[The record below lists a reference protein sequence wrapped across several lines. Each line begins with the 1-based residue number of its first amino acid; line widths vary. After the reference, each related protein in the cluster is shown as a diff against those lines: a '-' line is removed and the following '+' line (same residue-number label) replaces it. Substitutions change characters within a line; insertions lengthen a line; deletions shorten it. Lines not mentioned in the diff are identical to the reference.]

1 MTMYAHNVEP
11 ETLTS
16 TSCLYE
22 SLRRESTFQSS
33 SPPRSKWNQRTHT
46 GRRGDHRRLALASS
60 RPHVA
65 AVGGTVY
72 LMFSVCVCVYRHRVS
87 PPPRAHA
94 VTHTLTHNH
103 TQRFNSSKTHK
114 KTPASD
120 FIQSREP
127 VSSAAVWNVKFHNVC
142 FSLRVG
148 LETQWIATLDQFI
161 LEWVSGEWC
170 QPLRV
175 ETEGGSQRYHI
186 YRRSTSHTALVLFEG
201 MCVTGVF

>member
-11 ETLTS
+11 ETLTP

-72 LMFSVCVCVYRHRVS
+72 LMFSVCVCTDIELVHHPERMQSH
-87 PPPRAHA
+87 
-94 VTHTLTHNH
+94 THTLTRRGSTARKH
-103 TQRFNSSKTHK
+103 TK
-114 KTPASD
+114 K
-120 FIQSREP
+120 
-127 VSSAAVWNVKFHNVC
+127 
-142 FSLRVG
+142 
-148 LETQWIATLDQFI
+148 
-161 LEWVSGEWC
+161 
-170 QPLRV
+170 PLRV
-175 ETEGGSQRYHI
+175 ISSSHENLSALLQFEMWSFIMFAFLSALALKHNEL
-186 YRRSTSHTALVLFEG
+186 RR
-201 MCVTGVF
+201 

>member
-11 ETLTS
+11 ETLTP

-72 LMFSVCVCVYRHRVS
+72 LMFSLCVCVYRHRVS

-94 VTHTLTHNH
+94 VTHTHTLTRRGS
-103 TQRFNSSKTHK
+103 TARKHK
-114 KTPASD
+114 K
-120 FIQSREP
+120 
-127 VSSAAVWNVKFHNVC
+127 K
-142 FSLRVG
+142 
-148 LETQWIATLDQFI
+148 
-161 LEWVSGEWC
+161 
-170 QPLRV
+170 PLRV
-175 ETEGGSQRYHI
+175 ISSSHENLSALLQFEMWSFIMFAFLSALALKHNEL
-186 YRRSTSHTALVLFEG
+186 RR
-201 MCVTGVF
+201 